1 MKNNFDQIFGN
12 PQRRGSFMVVVNSL
26 LIFSAGYF
34 VCRILMNPANNSN
47 SYRNKQLLEVEKAK
61 AKGDVGLVD
70 IETMRKVV
78 NEEVIKSI
86 DDAKKRISENVD
98 STDFNQGKVVDKDV

>member
-12 PQRRGSFMVVVNSL
+12 PQRNGSFMVVVNSL

-61 AKGDVGLVD
+61 GDVGLVD

-98 STDFNQGKVVDKDV
+98 STDFKQGKVVDKDV

>member
-12 PQRRGSFMVVVNSL
+12 PQRSGMFMVVINGL

-34 VCRILMNPANNSN
+34 VCRLFMKPVNNSN
-47 SYRNKQLLEVEKAK
+47 SYRNKQLLEVEKV
-61 AKGDVGLVD
+61 KGDVGLVD

-86 DDAKKRISENVD
+86 DEAKKRISENVD
-98 STDFNQGKVVDKDV
+98 STDFKEGKVVDKDA

>member
-1 MKNNFDQIFGN
+1 MK
-12 PQRRGSFMVVVNSL
+12 PV
-26 LIFSAGYF
+26 
-34 VCRILMNPANNSN
+34 NNSN
-47 SYRNKQLLEVEKAK
+47 SYSNKQLLELEKV
-61 AKGDVGLVD
+61 KGDVGLVD

-98 STDFNQGKVVDKDV
+98 STDFNEGKVVDKDA

>member
-12 PQRRGSFMVVVNSL
+12 PQRNGSFMVVVNSL

-47 SYRNKQLLEVEKAK
+47 SYSNKQLLEVEKAK

-98 STDFNQGKVVDKDV
+98 STEFKQGKVVDKDV

>member
-12 PQRRGSFMVVVNSL
+12 PQRNGSFMVVVNSL
-26 LIFSAGYF
+26 LIFSVGYF
-34 VCRILMNPANNSN
+34 FCRLFMKPVNNFN
-47 SYRNKQLLEVEKAK
+47 SYSNKQLLELEKV
-61 AKGDVGLVD
+61 KGDVGLVD

-98 STDFNQGKVVDKDV
+98 STDFNEGKVVDKDA